1 MKALMRWAKDNGHYT
16 ILRNYLDKND
26 IIFDRLEK
34 NFKLGDY
41 LSIGSYYFC
50 DALRIYD
57 FFKTNYEK
65 HGPGYWSI
73 NILPLH
79 YMWSN
84 YYKEIT

>member
-1 MKALMRWAKDNGHYT
+1 MRWAKDNGHYT